1 MDCIG
6 QTDAS
11 VRSGGAGDPGSAG
24 GFAEAS
30 AGRIGKPSRRG
41 NRVCLADPAGRVF
54 KALGRR
60 LAPLAM
66 RPASRRG
73 AILAQGLENAVQP
86 VTNTRIG
93 SLGMSGP
100 DGRRDREL
108 LTNPP

>member
-11 VRSGGAGDPGSAG
+11 VRSGGAGDA
-24 GFAEAS
+24 A
-30 AGRIGKPSRRG
+30 RIGKPSRRG

-66 RPASRRG
+66 RAASRRG
-73 AILAQGLENAVQP
+73 AILAHGLENAVRP
-86 VTNTRIG
+86 VINTRTG
-93 SLGMSGP
+93 S
-100 DGRRDREL
+100 
-108 LTNPP
+108 